1 MKQKY
6 IKKSRNYEVTPKIQR
21 ENYLSRNP
29 MKRINTLNNFD
40 RPIRNT
46 TYIVHRREK
55 SKDKTHV
62 YGGEC
67 KIIIGG
73 STYKMNGLQQKYVT
87 RIKNESKFKEKSYIR
102 LNTFNISHKNKIS
115 QNTIENKRKQSYQ
128 IVDLKNALYQRPEQ
142 DVKPNKRKQNKP
154 NHTYYE
160 TNYRI
165 SPQLSHISNESSN
178 IKKLSDALIKQ
189 NENFLNGL
197 NKSFALFLR
206 DLPKSLKASNEELVK
221 RLSESQKAS
230 NEELV
235 KRLSESQKD
244 RDEKF
249 IKSLIKELREENN
262 TFIKELFK
270 NKEEKNKKT
279 K

>member
-73 STYKMNGLQQKYVT
+73 STYKMNGLQQKYAT
-87 RIKNESKFKEKSYIR
+87 RTKNESKFKEKSYIR

-128 IVDLKNALYQRPEQ
+128 IVNLKNALYQRPEQ

-160 TNYRI
+160 TNY
-165 SPQLSHISNESSN
+165 S
-178 IKKLSDALIKQ
+178 
-189 NENFLNGL
+189 
-197 NKSFALFLR
+197 
-206 DLPKSLKASNEELVK
+206 
-221 RLSESQKAS
+221 
-230 NEELV
+230 
-235 KRLSESQKD
+235 
-244 RDEKF
+244 
-249 IKSLIKELREENN
+249 
-262 TFIKELFK
+262 
-270 NKEEKNKKT
+270 
-279 K
+279 